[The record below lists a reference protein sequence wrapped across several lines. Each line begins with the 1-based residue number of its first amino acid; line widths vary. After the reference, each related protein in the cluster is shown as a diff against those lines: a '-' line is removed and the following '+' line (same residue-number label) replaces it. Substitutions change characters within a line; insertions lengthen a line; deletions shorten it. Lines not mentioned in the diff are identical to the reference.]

1 MCVKSSWKAYA
12 ELRGE
17 RNYWFYLA
25 SGLLGR
31 LGDSIDA
38 MAYSWIAYQ
47 ITGSAVWLTV
57 IAGVNAIPTVV
68 ITPLVAPL
76 VERMD
81 KKRVMMVTGFV
92 RAGLVLLTGIVMS
105 LGRLTGPL
113 LLVTTFLMSVSESFA
128 DPAYMACIPKLLPQD
143 KLDTA
148 LALRTTVYQ
157 AAQLIGTG
165 LAGVVLGVLGGG
177 GALVADGT
185 LFVFSTL
192 LVRFLHLKSSSE
204 TSAGEEPGYLRRLTD
219 GFAYFKTH
227 DTLVFLSLSGV
238 LLSVLIAPFSQLQT
252 AYVAD
257 TLRLDAYAL
266 SVLGVGTSAGMLIGS
281 VVYPLLKGRLT
292 LRRALGGCLGAFAG
306 AYFWGCLLSLL
317 PGFLWLQYAGLL
329 ALGLAQAFALSLFSL
344 MINVLFF
351 RVIQEAY
358 LSRMASL
365 FNAMTSLSVPVAS
378 LLTGGLVSFLPVLG
392 VFGVAGV
399 LSAVAMLIL
408 PQIQSARKLDAMLQ
422 TQPNEKEAPCEDPL
436 STAD

>member
-1 MCVKSSWKAYA
+1 MRVKSSWKAYA

-81 KKRVMMVTGFV
+81 KKRVMMITGFV

-165 LAGVVLGVLGGG
+165 LAG
-177 GALVADGT
+177 ALVADGT

-192 LVRFLHLKSSSE
+192 LVGFLHLKSSSE

-306 AYFWGCLLSLL
+306 AYFFGCLLSLL

-329 ALGLAQAFALSLFSL
+329 ALGLAAAFALSLFSL

-351 RVIQEAY
+351 RVIEEAY

-365 FNAMTSLSVPVAS
+365 FNAMTSLSVPLAS
-378 LLTGGLVSFLPVLG
+378 MLTGGLVSFLPVLG